1 MKLANLFLGT
11 LMATTLL
18 SANAH
23 SGLVDK
29 QFPEDEKVYR
39 PGVETGFDQYKTYS
53 LKNSKKVA
61 LTFDDGP
68 HSKFTPK
75 FLDILKKY
83 NVKATF
89 FVLTENITP
98 QTMPIVKRIIA
109 EGHHLA
115 SHHHNHNNNNTK
127 SEEAYKTE
135 LKTSIKQIAEIMEE
149 VNAPSRQLY
158 YRFPYGAY
166 GGKGLSYHHFNVM
179 KEVSEELFGE
189 NCINFSFWDIDSLDW
204 LAPMSESDIVSNVM
218 AHIEGG
224 TAYNLTKGTFTGKY
238 KKSKYTISKP
248 MGGGVILMHDIH
260 EKTLGVLE
268 RTLQN
273 FKNKGIEV
281 VDLADIQEYSY
292 GSKECR
298 LK

>member
-18 SANAH
+18 TATVHAA
-23 SGLVDK
+23 VDK
-29 QFPEDEKVYR
+29 QFPEDDKDYR
-39 PGVETGFDQYKTYS
+39 PGIETGFDQYKTAS

-68 HSKFTPK
+68 HAKLTPK

-127 SEEAYKTE
+127 SEAAYKEE
-135 LKTSIKQIAEIMEE
+135 LKNSIKMIAEIMEE
-149 VNAPSRQLY
+149 ENAPNRQLY

-179 KEVSEELFGE
+179 KDVSRELFGD

-204 LAPMSESDIVSNVM
+204 LAPMSESDIASNVM

-224 TAYNLTKGTFTGKY
+224 TAYNLTKSMFGNY

-248 MGGGVILMHDIH
+248 FGGGVILMHDIH

-268 RTLQN
+268 KTLQN

-281 VDLADIQEYSY
+281 VDLADIEEYQY